1 MKIEDN
7 DVLQDLMLD
16 KEIHER
22 MYIMCEYMERLHM
35 YYHDKD
41 NNRMI
46 EIHDHDESNEIYL
59 KFQKDSD
66 RLGEDQT
73 TSSILKDLRKR
84 IRHYDNRLTVSQRL
98 KDTSN

>member
-1 MKIEDN
+1 
-7 DVLQDLMLD
+7 
-16 KEIHER
+16 
-22 MYIMCEYMERLHM
+22 
-35 YYHDKD
+35 
-41 NNRMI
+41 MI

-73 TSSILKDLRKR
+73 TRSILKDLRKR